1 MQPIYIAKQGTDM
14 SNKLNSYMD
23 HMWDGFYTGQ
33 VRMSRFPAVFEA
45 SAGAVYDI
53 TMTGTPAKK
62 MLFRLLG
69 EGVGAT
75 IRIAYPGA
83 ESRGIY
89 KNGVEIAY
97 NEWDDA
103 IAGYSPVT
111 QAFCGENRF
120 IGVQNIL
127 EFYITTG
134 CELQIKP
141 RNAIQTKVRMEWT
154 LSEFFSGGGTTTFVD
169 RITASLGIHA
179 SEVKIVSVY
188 EGSLVVNYEVSTP
201 DDNPEALV
209 ALEAKQTQQLQSGT
223 VDLGAPVLEV
233 ESSVVVDSDRTFTGS
248 MDKVYVIEVDT
259 RESDRAWENS
269 MIKWDY
275 EPIVV
280 MDDDE
285 DNTNP
290 PDTSSILI

>member
-1 MQPIYIAKQGTDM
+1 M

-45 SAGAVYDI
+45 SPGAVYDI

-83 ESRGIY
+83 ESRAIY

-141 RNAIQTKVRMEWT
+141 RNAI
-154 LSEFFSGGGTTTFVD
+154 
-169 RITASLGIHA
+169 
-179 SEVKIVSVY
+179 
-188 EGSLVVNYEVSTP
+188 
-201 DDNPEALV
+201 
-209 ALEAKQTQQLQSGT
+209 
-223 VDLGAPVLEV
+223 
-233 ESSVVVDSDRTFTGS
+233 
-248 MDKVYVIEVDT
+248 
-259 RESDRAWENS
+259 
-269 MIKWDY
+269 
-275 EPIVV
+275 
-280 MDDDE
+280 
-285 DNTNP
+285 
-290 PDTSSILI
+290 